1 MKKLPEEEDV
11 FIVGEAVFVGTCCS
25 VGPDIT
31 VRHIVPSKCVQARG
45 KLRESED
52 DGAQTHHQN
61 SNTYNTIQMSSS
73 DINRGRAQTFE

>member
-11 FIVGEAVFVGTCCS
+11 FIVGEAVFEGTCCS

-45 KLRESED
+45 KLGESKD
-52 DGAQTHHQN
+52 DGP
-61 SNTYNTIQMSSS
+61 
-73 DINRGRAQTFE
+73 